1 MSARPAAASE
11 PVDLTHGHHGTVPTP
26 LLGMILFIASEV
38 MFFGGFFGAY
48 FDLRA
53 GAPVWPPATPHI
65 EPLEIWPIAT
75 ILTVVLVSSSFT
87 AHAGLLSIKRGDRR
101 GLTRWLVVTLILGF
115 TFLSLQI
122 YDYAHLGFGLRDG
135 IFATLFYTM
144 TGFHFAHVLGGAL
157 FMYLL
162 VLQSHR
168 GIFTP
173 EDHTAVTSGVI
184 YWHFVDVVWI
194 GLFSTYYLLK

>member
-1 MSARPAAASE
+1 MSTRPVTVQE
-11 PVDLTHGHHGTVPTP
+11 HGQTRGVPTA
-26 LLGMILFIASEV
+26 LLGMILFISSEV

-48 FDLRA
+48 FDIRA
-53 GAPVWPPATPHI
+53 GQPVWPPASPPI
-65 EPLEIWPIAT
+65 PELETWPIAV
-75 ILTVVLVSSSFT
+75 ILTVLLVTSSFT

-101 GLTRWLVVTLILGF
+101 GLLRWLVVTLVLGAS
-115 TFLSLQI
+115 FLSLQL
-122 YDYAHLGFGLRDG
+122 YDYANLGFGLRDG

-162 VLQSHR
+162 ALQAKA
-168 GIFTP
+168 GAFTP
-173 EDHTAVTSGVI
+173 DDHAAVTSGVI

-194 GLFSTYYLLK
+194 GLFSTYYLLR

>member
-1 MSARPAAASE
+1 MSAQPAPAGVAIAE
-11 PVDLTHGHHGTVPTP
+11 HDQNRGVPTA
-26 LLGMILFIASEV
+26 LLGMVLFISSEV

-48 FDLRA
+48 FDIRA
-53 GAPVWPPATPHI
+53 GQKVWPPATPAIPH
-65 EPLEIWPIAT
+65 LETVPIAA
-75 ILTVVLVSSSFT
+75 ILTVLLVTSSFT

-101 GLTRWLVVTLILGF
+101 GLLRWLVVTLVLGF
-115 TFLSLQI
+115 SFLALQL

-162 VLQSHR
+162 TLQAKN
-168 GIFTP
+168 GAFTA

-194 GLFSTYYLLK
+194 GLFSTYYLLR

>member
-1 MSARPAAASE
+1 VSARPAP
-11 PVDLTHGHHGTVPTP
+11 PVAIEQERPRGVPTA
-26 LLGMILFIASEV
+26 LMGMILFIASEV

-48 FDLRA
+48 FDIRA
-53 GAPVWPPATPHI
+53 GQKVWPPAIPHI
-65 EPLEIWPIAT
+65 EHLETWPIAT
-75 ILTVVLVSSSFT
+75 ILTILLVTSSFT

-101 GLTRWLVVTLILGF
+101 GLLRWLTVTLILGSL
-115 TFLSLQI
+115 FLLLQL
-122 YDYAHLGFGLRDG
+122 YDYAELGFGLRDG

-162 VLQSHR
+162 ILQANR
-168 GIFTP
+168 GVFTP

-194 GLFSTYYLLK
+194 GLFSTYYLLR

>member
-1 MSARPAAASE
+1 VSARPAPAVAAPQE
-11 PVDLTHGHHGTVPTP
+11 RQRGVPTA
-26 LLGMILFIASEV
+26 LLGMILFISSEV

-48 FDLRA
+48 FDIRA
-53 GAPVWPPATPHI
+53 GQKVWPPATPHI
-65 EPLEIWPIAT
+65 EHLETWPVAT
-75 ILTVVLVSSSFT
+75 ILTILLVTSSFT

-101 GLTRWLVVTLILGF
+101 GLLRWLTVTLILGAA
-115 TFLSLQI
+115 FLLLQL
-122 YDYAHLGFGLRDG
+122 YDYAELGFGLRDG

-162 VLQSHR
+162 ILQANR
-168 GIFTP
+168 GVFTP

-194 GLFSTYYLLK
+194 GLFSTYYLLR

>member
-1 MSARPAAASE
+1 MSARPAP
-11 PVDLTHGHHGTVPTP
+11 PVAIEQERPRGVPTA
-26 LLGMILFIASEV
+26 LMGMILFIASEV

-48 FDLRA
+48 FDIRA
-53 GAPVWPPATPHI
+53 GQKVWPPATPHI
-65 EPLEIWPIAT
+65 EHLETWPIAT
-75 ILTVVLVSSSFT
+75 ILTILLVTSSFT

-101 GLTRWLVVTLILGF
+101 GLLRWLTVTLILGSL
-115 TFLSLQI
+115 FLLLQL
-122 YDYAHLGFGLRDG
+122 YDYAELGFGLRDG

-162 VLQSHR
+162 ILQANR
-168 GIFTP
+168 GVFTP

-194 GLFSTYYLLK
+194 GLFSTYYLLR

>member
-1 MSARPAAASE
+1 VSVRQAPAAA
-11 PVDLTHGHHGTVPTP
+11 VDQEHHRGVPTA

-48 FDLRA
+48 FDIRA
-53 GAPVWPPATPHI
+53 GQKVWPPATPHI
-65 EPLEIWPIAT
+65 EHLEIWPIAT
-75 ILTVVLVSSSFT
+75 LLTILLVSSSFT

-101 GLTRWLVVTLILGF
+101 GLLRWLTVTLILGSA
-115 TFLSLQI
+115 FLLLQLL
-122 YDYAHLGFGLRDG
+122 DYAELGFGLRDG

-162 VLQSHR
+162 ILQANR
-168 GIFTP
+168 GVFTA

-194 GLFSTYYLLK
+194 GLFSTYYILR